1 MLAAIYKKIT
11 TDFSKITI
19 FFIAIFVSFSFYQAK
34 NFNLD
39 ASSDALLLEGDP
51 DLKYLRDVNDTYGS
65 KDFLVL
71 TYTPVS
77 SFTQKETILNLQ
89 LLKSKIEKLTWVDS
103 VITVIDVPLLKSTD
117 EGLME
122 RLKNYKTLAYPEI
135 DKERG
140 FDEIINSPIYQDYVI
155 SKDGKTSGIVIY
167 LKKDERLAEY
177 IKIKD
182 KYFEQSNET
191 GFSKEERANYKKFI
205 REYENY
211 KNLYNIR
218 NHQNITEIR
227 DVISKYGENAK
238 IYLGGIPM
246 IADDMMSYIKSDIV
260 IFGIGVFIFIVL
272 TLWFIFRNLKWVLMP
287 LLGCATSVIIMIGLL
302 GLIGWKVTVISSNFI
317 ALMLILNM
325 AMNIHLTVRFL
336 QLKKEFP
343 ELTKNEV
350 VFEAS
355 KKMMLPILYTALTTI
370 CAFLSLVLSDIKP
383 IIDFGWMMTL
393 GLIVS
398 FLVTF
403 LLLPSLISILATQEE
418 IGLKDTEK
426 SLITSALGSFTKNNK
441 IIIFGSTFLI
451 IILSIVGIAKLEV
464 ENSFINY
471 FDKETEIYKGMKKI
485 DDDLGGTTPL
495 NIILKFP
502 ANTKETKND
511 EDTDEFDEWDEDN
524 KDNEEDKSKYW
535 FTRDKMDKI
544 IKVHDYLDSLPEI
557 GKVLSFGS
565 ILRVAEDLNSKELQS
580 LEIAV
585 LYSKIPEAIKKE
597 IVSPY
602 ISVEKDEARISI
614 RIKDS
619 LKDLRRNDLINKI
632 NTELNTKLGLNKDEY
647 KLAGVLILF
656 NNLLQSLFKSQIL
669 TLGVVILGIYL
680 MFFILFRNTI
690 LSFIGI
696 VPNFL
701 AAFFILGIIGLLGIP
716 LDMMTITIA
725 AITIGIAVD
734 NSIHYIYR
742 FREEFKKINNYNK
755 TLDRCHSTVGIA
767 ILNTSITIVFGFS
780 ILILS
785 NFIPTIYFGV
795 FTGIAMLLA
804 MISVLTLLPKLILIY
819 KPFGEEKNNLAV

>member
-1 MLAAIYKKIT
+1 MISGIYKRII
-11 TDFSKITI
+11 TDFSKITLLFLSALI
-19 FFIAIFVSFSFYQAK
+19 VFSLYQSK

-51 DLKYLRDVNDTYGS
+51 DLKYLREVNKTYGT

-71 TYTPVS
+71 TYSPINK
-77 SFTQKETILNLQ
+77 FTNKETILNLQ
-89 LLKSKIEKLTWVDS
+89 LLKSKIEKLSWVDS
-103 VITVIDVPLLKSTD
+103 VMTIIDVPLLKSTD
-117 EGLME
+117 ENLLD

-135 DKERG
+135 DRERG
-140 FDEIINSPIYQDYVI
+140 FEEIINSPIYKNYVI
-155 SKDGKTSGIVIY
+155 SEDGKTSGIVVY
-167 LKKDERLAEY
+167 LKKDERLEEY
-177 IKIKD
+177 IQIKD
-182 KYFEQSNET
+182 KYFNQSIES
-191 GFSKEERANYKKFI
+191 GLSKEEKVNYKKFI
-205 REYENY
+205 KEYEDY

-227 DVISKYGENAK
+227 DVINKYGENAK
-238 IYLGGIPM
+238 IHLGGIPM
-246 IADDMMSYIKSDIV
+246 IADDMMSYIKNDII

-287 LLGCATSVIIMIGLL
+287 LLGCSTSVIIMIGLL

-343 ELTKNEV
+343 ELTKSECIY
-350 VFEAS
+350 EAS

-370 CAFLSLVLSDIKP
+370 CAFLSLVFSGIKP

-403 LLLPSLISILATQEE
+403 LLLPSLISLLSSENE
-418 IGLKDTEK
+418 IGLKDSEK
-426 SLITSALGSFTKNNK
+426 SVITSTLASFTKKNK
-441 IIIFGSTFLI
+441 IIIYGSTFLI
-451 IILSIVGIAKLEV
+451 IILSVIGILKLEV

-471 FDKETEIYKGMKKI
+471 FDKDTEIYKGMKKI
-485 DDDLGGTTPL
+485 DEKLGGTTPL
-495 NIILKFP
+495 NIILRFP
-502 ANTKETKND
+502 SKIKEISG
-511 EDTDEFDEWDEDN
+511 EEDEFDEWEEENEDN
-524 KDNEEDKSKYW
+524 EKDKSKYW

-565 ILRVAEDLNSKELQS
+565 ILRVAEDLNNKELQS

-585 LYSKIPEAIKKE
+585 LYSKIPEEIKKE
-597 IVSPY
+597 IISPY
-602 ISVEKDEARISI
+602 ISVKNDEARISI

-619 LKDLRRNDLINKI
+619 LKELKRNDLINKI
-632 NTELNTKLGLNKDEY
+632 NFELNDKIGLEKNEY
-647 KLAGVLILF
+647 KLTGVLILF

-669 TLGVVILGIYL
+669 TLGIVIFGIFL
-680 MFFILFRNTI
+680 MFFILFRNVI
-690 LSFIGI
+690 LSLIGV
-696 VPNFL
+696 VPNFI

-742 FREEFKKINNYNK
+742 FREEFKKIKDYDK
-755 TLDRCHSTVGIA
+755 TLDRCHGTVGIA

-785 NFIPTIYFGV
+785 NFIPTIYFGF
-795 FTGIAMLLA
+795 FTGVAMLLA
-804 MISVLTLLPKLILIY
+804 MISVLTLLPKLILTY
-819 KPFGEEKNNLAV
+819 KPFGEEINNSN

>member
-1 MLAAIYKKIT
+1 MLDSVYKKII
-11 TDFSKITI
+11 TDFSKITL
-19 FFIAIFVSFSFYQAK
+19 FFLSILIAFSLYQAK

-51 DLKYLRDVNDTYGS
+51 DLKYLREVNETYGS

-77 SFTQKETILNLQ
+77 SFTEKETILNLQ

-122 RLKNYKTLAYPEI
+122 RLKNYKTLSYPEI
-135 DKERG
+135 DRERG
-140 FDEIINSPIYQDYVI
+140 FEEIINSPIYKDYVI
-155 SKDGKTSGIVIY
+155 SKDGKTSGIVVY
-167 LKKDERLAEY
+167 LKKDKRLAEY
-177 IKIKD
+177 VKIKE
-182 KYFEQSNET
+182 KYFNQTNET
-191 GFSKEERANYKKFI
+191 GLSKEEKVNYKKFI
-205 REYENY
+205 KEYEDY

-227 DVISKYGENAK
+227 DVISRYGENAK
-238 IYLGGIPM
+238 IHLGGIPM
-246 IADDMMSYIKSDIV
+246 IADDMMSYIKSDILV
-260 IFGIGVFIFIVL
+260 FGIGVFIFIVF
-272 TLWFIFRNLKWVLMP
+272 TLWFIFRNSKWVIMP
-287 LLGCATSVIIMIGLL
+287 LLGCATSVVIMIGLL

-343 ELTKNEV
+343 HLTKNETV
-350 VFEAS
+350 IKAS
-355 KKMMLPILYTALTTI
+355 KKMMLPILYTVLTTI
-370 CAFLSLVLSDIKP
+370 FAFLSLVLSDIKP

-403 LLLPSLISILATQEE
+403 LLLPSLITLLASENE

-426 SLITSALGSFTKNNK
+426 SFITSVLASFTKK
-441 IIIFGSTFLI
+441 YGIIIFGSTFLI
-451 IILSIVGIAKLEV
+451 IIFSIVGITKLEV

-502 ANTKETKND
+502 SKTKETKTTN
-511 EDTDEFDEWDEDN
+511 DEFDEWDEEN
-524 KDNEEDKSKYW
+524 NNSEDKSKYW

-544 IKVHDYLDSLPEI
+544 IEVHDYLDSLPEV

-565 ILRVAEDLNSKELQS
+565 ILRVAEDLNNKKLQS

-585 LYSKIPEAIKKE
+585 LYSKIPETIKKE

-619 LKDLRRNDLINKI
+619 LRDLRRNDLINKI
-632 NTELNTKLGLNKDEY
+632 NSELNSKLGLNKDEY

-669 TLGVVILGIYL
+669 TLGIVILGIFL
-680 MFFILFRNTI
+680 MFFVLFRNTT
-690 LSFIGI
+690 LSLIGV

-755 TLDRCHSTVGIA
+755 TLDRCHNTVGIA

-780 ILILS
+780 ILVLS

-804 MISVLTLLPKLILIY
+804 MISVLTLLPKLILKY
-819 KPFGEEKNNLAV
+819 KPFGKENNDLVL

>member
-1 MLAAIYKKIT
+1 MFANIYKKII
-11 TDFSKITI
+11 TDFSKITLLFLSI
-19 FFIAIFVSFSFYQAK
+19 LVVFSLYQSK

-51 DLKYLRDVNDTYGS
+51 DLKYLREVNQTYGA

-77 SFTQKETILNLQ
+77 SFVKKETILNLQ

-135 DKERG
+135 DRKRG
-140 FDEIINSPIYQDYVI
+140 FDEIINSPIYKNYVI
-155 SKDGKTSGIVIY
+155 SEDGKTSGIVVY

-177 IKIKD
+177 IKVKD
-182 KYFEQSNET
+182 KYFYQNIDS
-191 GFSKEERANYKKFI
+191 GLSKEEKINYKKFI
-205 REYENY
+205 KEYEEY

-218 NHQNITEIR
+218 NHQNIAEIR
-227 DVISKYGENAK
+227 DVISKYGESAK
-238 IYLGGIPM
+238 IHLGGIPM
-246 IADDMMSYIKSDIV
+246 IADDMMGYIKNDIV
-260 IFGIGVFIFIVL
+260 VFGIGVFIFIVL
-272 TLWFIFRNLKWVLMP
+272 TLWFIFRKLKWVIMP
-287 LLGCATSVIIMIGLL
+287 LLGCATSVILMIGIL
-302 GLIGWKVTVISSNFI
+302 GFIGWKVTVISSNFI

-325 AMNIHLTVRFL
+325 AMNIHVTVRFL
-336 QLKKEFP
+336 QLKKEVP
-343 ELTKNEV
+343 QLSKSET

-355 KKMMLPILYTALTTI
+355 KKMMLPILYTVLTTI
-370 CAFLSLVLSDIKP
+370 CAFLSLVFSGIKP

-398 FLVTF
+398 LLVTF
-403 LLLPSLISILATQEE
+403 LLLPSLINLLSSENEMDI
-418 IGLKDTEK
+418 KDTEK
-426 SLITSALGSFTKNNK
+426 SLITSLLASFTKNNS
-441 IIIFGSTFLI
+441 ILIFGSTILI
-451 IILSIVGIAKLEV
+451 IILSVVGIFRLEV

-485 DDDLGGTTPL
+485 DDNLGGTTPL

-502 ANTKETKND
+502 TKSKEN
-511 EDTDEFDEWDEDN
+511 EIEEDEFEEWEEEETN
-524 KDNEEDKSKYW
+524 EDKSKYW

-544 IKVHDYLDSLPEI
+544 IKVHDYLDSLPEV

-565 ILRVAEDLNSKELQS
+565 ILRVAEDLNNKKLQS

-585 LYSKIPEAIKKE
+585 LYSKIPEEIKAE
-597 IVSPY
+597 IILPY
-602 ISVEKDEARISI
+602 ISVEKDEARISL

-619 LKDLRRNDLINKI
+619 LKDLRRNDLIEKI
-632 NTELNTKLGLNKDEY
+632 NNELNTKLGLEKNEY

-669 TLGVVILGIYL
+669 TLGIVILGIFS
-680 MFFILFRNTI
+680 MFFILFRNI
-690 LSFIGI
+690 VLSLIGV
-696 VPNFL
+696 VPNFI
-701 AAFFILGIIGLLGIP
+701 AAFFILGIIGLLEIP

-742 FREEFKKINNYNK
+742 YKEEFEKINDYKK
-755 TLDRCHSTVGIA
+755 TLDRCHNTVGVA

-780 ILILS
+780 ILVLS

-804 MISVLTLLPKLILIY
+804 MISVLTLLPKLILTY
-819 KPFGEEKNNLAV
+819 KPFGEEINNL